1 MNKQKLYRI
10 GGAGLGVLVI
20 ILLFSYMSLA
30 VFLAVC
36 LGLVLRMA
44 LIDFRVTEAPLREQN
59 SRFFTQKVLH
69 YLSVTVAGV
78 AAACTLY
85 NYWGAPERIFKN
97 ADHHALAHLGYQFG
111 RTLTL
116 ADEQKPYL
124 ALWDK
129 KHGQL
134 RVESS
139 TAEKR
144 FALTGQRFY
153 EPVFVRND
161 ALYTLAN
168 APVEETFDSTL
179 TVEFSRGRRLTLSVQ
194 NLNAEN
200 VSYHYRYAE
209 ADSTYAP
216 LDLHLNKVIRTG
228 LSLRDLISRNPEGV
242 AGFEDVLALLDSTYL
257 LRQSFF
263 IEGNDRRN
271 TSPLRLFPSRMWAD
285 SVVALSLDGVPVAL
299 DRRFGF
305 EIPVNPGQSFFVGLR
320 TKRTKTYSLQQTGTT
335 SALYLGFPERK
346 YLRSS
351 DAEQETLFLTSSA
364 GRVADNSLL
373 TGLLFDGP
381 EREENFNHLVANLS
395 YRTGRTTEKMRFRVV
410 NEVQERDLSDESAAK
425 IVSAG
430 DTLRLATTGV
440 AVHPRHEVY
449 WILSVIDLKA
459 TNGLPWWALAGF
471 IFGFT
476 VLALVSIFLTPFP
489 RVNNSFK
496 VEVAVYITLLSFMV
510 VRTVI
515 LWRAVTFVPLDDI
528 APIDYETLRGLKKY
542 FWLQTYFTLGFFALI
557 IGYKVWAFRLGRS
570 IPPLP
575 RWQWLHR
582 SWLPYS
588 LFGLYGFVALKG
600 VGSLE
605 RLVSVLVPVSV
616 YFFIDFVFQRR
627 AVAQKG
633 YATKSDEYR
642 FVRKLN
648 WLAALAAFALGDAGF
663 SIVFII
669 FSLVHWYLRILVFP
683 DHRLQSQQSKNALIA
698 KIWSFRSLFIAL
710 SMTAFI
716 WFSPNILSLLFR
728 NLLISVEFILGLLV
742 LLVWRE
748 KYLSLWVRVGV
759 MGVLLAAMGLA
770 VPFQSK
776 LREVAETKNRM
787 LYRAEVRF
795 RSADDILASE
805 KFNLGND
812 RRLLN
817 AAQNQWFINYFYDKG
832 ELSLHHYF
840 KRVPHFQQ
848 GSSYLTQISDLV
860 SVRYVIA
867 EHSEW
872 VLIGLILLLGFLTFM
887 SVRNRMPF
895 HAFTK
900 LRAQL
905 LCFLF
910 ALSFTI
916 WLTASDRMVFVGQ
929 DFPMLSMNSFLT
941 LLVGFGLLF
950 VVIMAGYGEATEAE
964 TNVVAN
970 TFELKGSKR
979 FMSWAVQLVIGIAF
993 WSWVLFGKNV
1003 QNFDLNQTVTLLEE
1017 TIDGLN
1023 ILFERY
1029 QTDLAKTSKN
1039 PLQLSAVE
1047 AVNGFDAYL
1056 QREAKDFFKGKV
1068 FERSVY
1074 DSFRTRYVQSNS
1086 PEQLVHLRRN
1096 EDQQF
1101 EFAVNNFFYNVN
1113 SPDVFQNT
1121 WRGHLTASSVYKSLS
1136 LNNLSS
1142 NTQRW
1147 GLDTGRVVPEMKT
1160 VLARNRLLNENENTN
1175 IRLSFLPAGWAKDS
1189 LPVVIMGR
1197 TQGEERQTR
1206 SSYLVK
1212 NGTELLSA
1220 TQTRHAI
1227 ALRPNDVLH
1236 LQPLTETGQKSRIVS
1251 LKVTQ
1256 KEEGYL
1262 AKNVWLNGRPRHFYP
1277 LQERSLWSYF
1287 FTNLVKS
1294 SYDTKPELWQKNVE
1308 LTLDPA
1314 LTKQIYE
1321 RVAQYFDKGS
1331 DNEKRGFSLVVLDS
1345 EGSIK
1350 SLSDY
1355 KTDPRMRIDP
1365 NRMSDYKQQFEEL
1378 YLGSSTFNERNLLG
1392 NRCLIRMP
1400 NGPASTFK
1408 PILYGAVTSQYDLG
1422 WPKLKFGGIGN
1433 YPGEKAGS
1441 KGDQLIRHFGGR
1453 KMKLIVS
1460 ANNLGVHDNIFY
1472 LSQSTNTYN
1481 SMVVYLGSLSPS
1493 QLDGV
1498 ANGLQTGTAS
1508 NYLQVGAHPTNP
1520 VFNFPLLSYNERL
1533 FRIDQMPVWD
1543 QKTSLIST
1551 GLSDN
1556 FNLPVSQTAE
1566 RDAAGI
1572 GNRNLAS
1579 GLDDAFFNAS
1589 RSSYKLWS
1597 FPEASH
1603 LYLIDRTVNTQ
1614 NAIPQI
1620 AMGAYPITVT
1630 PLKMAEMAAN
1640 LFSFNP
1646 NLRASVLANHAQNTK
1661 GSFSVGETWKGEN
1674 NLLSFYSHNLFHAMN
1689 QAVESGTAK
1698 FVKSAASDGYT
1709 YYAKTGTISGDRKG
1723 GQSRDKNLMLIISK
1737 NPLHQRSLTAED
1749 LRNNPFYVLYFS
1761 FYSDAT
1767 TGEWNDEAQKTVR
1780 DLLLYIQH
1788 SVGFR
1793 QLMKEKK

>member
-1 MNKQKLYRI
+1 MNKQTLYRI
-10 GGAGLGVLVI
+10 GGVGLGVLVI

-36 LGLVLRMA
+36 VGLVGRMA

-59 SRFFTQKVLH
+59 SRYYTQKVLH

-116 ADEQKPYL
+116 ADEQKPRL

-139 TAEKR
+139 PTEKR
-144 FALTGQRFY
+144 FTLTGQRFY
-153 EPVFVRND
+153 EPIFLRND
-161 ALYTLAN
+161 AGYTLSN

-194 NLNAEN
+194 HLNAEN

-216 LDLHLNKVIRTG
+216 LKIAFKTIRTG
-228 LSLRDLISRNPEGV
+228 ISLRDLISRNPEGMP
-242 AGFEDVLALLDSTYL
+242 GFEEVLALLDSTYL
-257 LRQSFF
+257 LRQSYF
-263 IEGNDRRN
+263 IEGNDRQN
-271 TSPLRLFPSRMWAD
+271 TSPMRLFPSRLWAD

-305 EIPVNPGQSFFVGLR
+305 DIPVNAGQSFFVGLR
-320 TKRTKTYSLQQTGTT
+320 TKRTKTYSLQPTGDHTA
-335 SALYLGFPERK
+335 ALYLGFPERK

-351 DAEQETLFLTSSA
+351 EADQETLFLTSSA
-364 GRVADNSLL
+364 GRVADNPLM

-381 EREENFNHLVANLS
+381 EREENFHHLAANLS
-395 YRTGRTTEKMRFRVV
+395 YRTGRTTEKMHFRVV

-430 DTLRLATTGV
+430 DTLRLATTG
-440 AVHPRHEVY
+440 AATNPQHEVY

-459 TNGLPWWALAGF
+459 TNGLPWWALVGF
-471 IFGFT
+471 VFGFT
-476 VLALVSIFLTPFP
+476 ILALVSIFLTPLP
-489 RVNNSFK
+489 RINNSFK
-496 VEVAVYITLLSFMV
+496 VEVAVYVTLLAFMV

-557 IGYKVWAFRLGRS
+557 IGSKMWIFRLGRS
-570 IPPLP
+570 LPSIP
-575 RWQWLHR
+575 RWQWLNQ
-582 SWLPYS
+582 SWVPYS
-588 LFGLYGFVALKG
+588 LFVLYGLVALKG
-600 VGSLE
+600 IGSLE

-616 YFFIDFVFQRR
+616 YFLIDFVFQRR
-627 AVAQKG
+627 AVALKG
-633 YATKSDEYR
+633 YATKSAEYR
-642 FVRKLN
+642 LVRKIN
-648 WLAALAAFALGDAGF
+648 GLAALAAFALGDAGF
-663 SIVFII
+663 SLVFIL
-669 FSLVHWYLRILVFP
+669 FLLVYWYLRILVFP
-683 DHRLQSQQSKNALIA
+683 DHRLKSQQPNNALSA
-698 KIWSFRSLFIAL
+698 KIWPYRSLLIAL
-710 SMTAFI
+710 AITVFI
-716 WFSPNILSLLFR
+716 WFSPQFLSLLFR
-728 NLLISVEFILGLLV
+728 HLLISVQFILGLLV

-748 KYLSLWVRVGV
+748 KYLSLWVRAVV
-759 MGVLLAAMGLA
+759 TVVLIAAMGLA
-770 VPFQSK
+770 IPFQSK
-776 LREVAETKNRM
+776 LQEVAETKNRM

-795 RSADDILASE
+795 RSADDIIASE

-817 AAQNQWFINYFYDKG
+817 AAQNQWFINYFYEKG

-872 VLIGLILLLGFLTFM
+872 VLIGLILLLGLLTFL

-910 ALSFTI
+910 ALAFTI

-941 LLVGFGLLF
+941 LLVGFGLLSAA
-950 VVIMAGYGEATEAE
+950 VLAGYGGATEPE
-964 TNVVAN
+964 THATAN

-979 FMSWAVQLVIGIAF
+979 FMSWAVQSVIGIAF
-993 WSWVLFGKNV
+993 WSWVLFSKNV
-1003 QNFDLNQTVTLLEE
+1003 QQFDLNQTVARLEE

-1023 ILFERY
+1023 TLFERY
-1029 QTDLAKTSKN
+1029 QTELAKTSKKS
-1039 PLQLSAVE
+1039 LQPAE
-1047 AVNGFDAYL
+1047 AVNGFEAYL

-1086 PEQLVHLRRN
+1086 PEQLVHLRKN
-1096 EDQQF
+1096 EEGNY

-1121 WRGHLTASSVYKSLS
+1121 WRGHLTSASVYRSLS
-1136 LNNLSS
+1136 LNNLNATS
-1142 NTQRW
+1142 RHW
-1147 GLDTGRVVPEMKT
+1147 GLDTNKVLSEMGQLLGR
-1160 VLARNRLLNENENTN
+1160 RQLLNENENLN

-1189 LPVVIMGR
+1189 LPVVIVGR

-1206 SSYLVK
+1206 SSFLIK
-1212 NGTELLSA
+1212 NGTDLLSA

-1236 LQPLTETGQKSRIVS
+1236 LQPLTETGDKSRIVS

-1294 SYDTKPELWQKNVE
+1294 SYDKKPELWQKNVE
-1308 LTLDPA
+1308 LTLDPV
-1314 LTKQIYE
+1314 LSKQIYD
-1321 RVAQYFDKGS
+1321 RVQLYFGPS
-1331 DNEKRGFSLVVLDS
+1331 SGNEKRGFSLVVLDS

-1350 SLSDY
+1350 ALSDY
-1355 KTDPRMRIDP
+1355 KTDPRMHIDP
-1365 NRMSDYKQQFEEL
+1365 NRMSDYKEQFEDL
-1378 YLGSSTFNERNLLG
+1378 YMGSATFNERNLLG
-1392 NRCLIRMP
+1392 NRCLLRMP

-1422 WPKLKFGGIGN
+1422 WPHLEFGGIGN
-1433 YPGEKAGS
+1433 YPSENAGG
-1441 KGDQLIRHFGGR
+1441 KNDRLIRHFGGR
-1453 KMKLIVS
+1453 KMRLIV
-1460 ANNLGVHDNIFY
+1460 NENHLIKHDNIDY
-1472 LSQSTNTYN
+1472 ISRSTNTYN
-1481 SMVVYLGSLSPS
+1481 AMVVYLGSLSPN
-1493 QLDGV
+1493 QLDDA
-1498 ANGLQTGTAS
+1498 ANGLRTGTSS
-1508 NYLQVGAHPTNP
+1508 NYLLLGAHPTDP
-1520 VFNFPLLSYNERL
+1520 KHNFPLLEYKNRK
-1533 FRIDQMPVWD
+1533 FRIHQMPAWD

-1556 FNLPVSQTAE
+1556 FHLPVSQTAE
-1566 RDAAGI
+1566 HDAAGI
-1572 GNRNLAS
+1572 GHRNLAS
-1579 GLDDAFFNAS
+1579 GLEDAFFNAS

-1603 LYLIDRTVNTQ
+1603 LFLIDRTVNTQ
-1614 NAIPQI
+1614 NAVPQL

-1646 NLRASVLANHAQNTK
+1646 NLRASVLADHAQTTK
-1661 GSFSVGETWKGEN
+1661 GSFSVGDTWKGEN
-1674 NLLSFYSHNLFHAMN
+1674 NLLSFYSHNLFQAMN

-1698 FVKSAASDGYT
+1698 FVSDAKSKGYT
-1709 YYAKTGTISGDRKG
+1709 YYAKTGTISGNRQG
-1723 GQSRDKNLMLIISK
+1723 GDSRDKNLMLIISK

-1749 LRNNPFYVLYFS
+1749 LRTNPFYVLYFS

-1767 TGEWNDEAQKTVR
+1767 TGDWSKEAKTTVQ
-1780 DLLLYIQH
+1780 DLIRYVQH
-1788 SVGFR
+1788 SDGFR